1 MGHGSRLP
9 STVTQELNTTFKD
22 RDALI
27 DYCRAQFPEAAAI
40 DGHVSDTV
48 GGRAAG
54 MVVLGQIDPGAYGKT
69 RNQLDGAVTGL
80 SPYLRCGCLS
90 LAECRDA
97 VLDKERGK
105 EGYKLINELA
115 WRDYYQRVLDELG
128 DAVRDDLEDYKTGI
142 PADGYADELPD
153 DIADGETG
161 IDFIDAMARELVET
175 GYLHNQARMKLASY
189 TVHWRRVKWQAGAD
203 WFLTHLLDGD
213 LGSNHLSWQW
223 VAATFSHRPY
233 IFNQDNLIGV
243 TNGRFT
249 GEATDGTRPFAGSYD
264 QLNERLFP

>member
-1 MGHGSRLP
+1 VGHGSRLP

-161 IDFIDAMARELVET
+161 IDSIDAMARELVET
-175 GYLHNQARMKLASY
+175 VRKNVKIDWTMRENVRAQLRVMVKRILRKHGYPPDKQEKATQTVLEQAALLSE
-189 TVHWRRVKWQAGAD
+189 D
-203 WFLTHLLDGD
+203 W
-213 LGSNHLSWQW
+213 
-223 VAATFSHRPY
+223 AA
-233 IFNQDNLIGV
+233 V
-243 TNGRFT
+243 
-249 GEATDGTRPFAGSYD
+249 
-264 QLNERLFP
+264 